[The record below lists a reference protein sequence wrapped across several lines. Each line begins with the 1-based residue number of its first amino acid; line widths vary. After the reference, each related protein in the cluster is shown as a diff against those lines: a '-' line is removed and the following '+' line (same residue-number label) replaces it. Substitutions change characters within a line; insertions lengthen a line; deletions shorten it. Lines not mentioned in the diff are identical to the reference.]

1 MTMPHD
7 PPAVPHRNGT
17 GTGQIDNAGGL
28 DHSLVSGMAWTAAL
42 RWFSQVISW
51 AGTFYAAR
59 LLKPADYGLVAMG
72 MLAIGLARMVEDFGM
87 DAILVQDRAIVG
99 HTQARL
105 AGLLLALGL
114 ALCAVFALA
123 AQPISWFFNEPK
135 VAWMV
140 VALSA
145 VFVTDALQVVPR
157 AQLQRD
163 LQFRRLGLVQLV
175 QVFATQLTLVIAV
188 SFGLGHWSLVVN
200 TLAGAVAVTI
210 LLCVWS
216 PFSLRWP
223 GELASLVNPLKQG
236 WRILASRAAWYGY
249 SNADQ
254 TIIGKML
261 GPDALGAYS
270 FAATFSTLAQQE
282 VGSIVS
288 RVVPGIF
295 SEVQNRVDELRR
307 YFLMLTELLAVVAFP
322 LSIGLA
328 LLADLLIPAL
338 LGAKWNAAISPLQ
351 LLCLY
356 STFLSSQLL
365 LSHVLMW
372 TGQFRANM
380 WCTLLT
386 CATMPLVFLFA
397 VRDGVVGIAW
407 AWAAVFPIV
416 NIPQF
421 FYAFRTI
428 NIRVADWLNA
438 LSPAIAG
445 CLVMSL
451 AIFALR
457 WALPATVPLPV
468 KCAALIALGAL
479 VYPAVIWLGFRAR
492 AMRFIEL
499 AKTLRGGGA
508 PATARPA

>member
-1 MTMPHD
+1 ML
-7 PPAVPHRNGT
+7 HRT
-17 GTGQIDNAGGL
+17 ATEQIDSGAVLAGGL
-28 DHSLVSGMAWTAAL
+28 DHSLVSGMAWTAIL
-42 RWFSQVISW
+42 RWSAQIISW
-51 AGTFYAAR
+51 MGTFYAAR
-59 LLKPADYGLVAMG
+59 LLKPADYGLVAMA

-99 HTQARL
+99 GAQARL
-105 AGLLLALGL
+105 AGLLLALGV
-114 ALCAVFALA
+114 ALSALFALA
-123 AQPISWFFNEPK
+123 AQPIAWFFDEPK
-135 VAWMV
+135 LVWMV

-145 VFVTDALQVVPR
+145 VFVTDALQIVPR
-157 AQLQRD
+157 AQLQRT

-175 QVFATQLTLVIAV
+175 QVLATQVTLVVAV
-188 SFGLGHWSLVVN
+188 TLGLGHWSLIVN
-200 TLAGAVAVTI
+200 TLAGALVVTI
-210 LLCVWS
+210 VLCVWS

-223 GELASLVNPLKQG
+223 GELASLKSPLKQG

-254 TIIGKML
+254 AIIGKML
-261 GPDALGAYS
+261 GPEALGAYS
-270 FAATFSTLAQQE
+270 FATTFSTLAQQE

-295 SEVQNRVDELRR
+295 SEVQNRADELRR
-307 YFLMLTELLAVVAFP
+307 YFLMLTELLAAVAFP

-338 LGAKWNAAISPLQ
+338 LGAKWNAAIAPLQ

-372 TGQFRANM
+372 TGQFRVNM
-380 WCTLLT
+380 WCTLLI
-386 CATMPLVFLFA
+386 CATMPLVFLVA
-397 VRDGVVGIAW
+397 VRGGAVGIAW
-407 AWAAVFPIV
+407 AWAVVFPIV

-421 FYAFRTI
+421 FYAFRTV
-428 NIRVADWLNA
+428 NIRVADWLDA
-438 LSPAIAG
+438 LWPAIAG
-445 CLVMSL
+445 CLAMSA

-479 VYPAVIWLGFRAR
+479 VYPAVLWLGFRAR
-492 AMRFIEL
+492 AMRFIAL
-499 AKTLRGGGA
+499 AKTLRGSGHAA
-508 PATARPA
+508 PTGPA